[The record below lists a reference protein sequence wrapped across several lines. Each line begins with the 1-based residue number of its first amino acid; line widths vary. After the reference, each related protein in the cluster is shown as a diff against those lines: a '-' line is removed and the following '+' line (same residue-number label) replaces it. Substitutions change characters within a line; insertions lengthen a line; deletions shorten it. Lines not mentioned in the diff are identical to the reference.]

1 MAQQPQSHHA
11 GIPKDDKVFPPAWK
25 LDYSQTYSNAP
36 QQQQHADLQDYY
48 DPGGFRVRQH
58 GPPSYIQQHQ
68 QHPHYQQMPT
78 QPPAPLPQANSTT
91 TAAAA
96 AVAAQ
101 YYYPQAAAAYSHAYM
116 PQQQQ
121 QQQQQP
127 SMLDTTQQ
135 QAHPHANMAGL
146 AAASSR
152 PVRKRRRPPH
162 SYASLIAQAIL
173 TSPEQRLTLREIYEW
188 IQTRYPNL
196 YEANETGWQVSQD
209 NNLHALSITF
219 TC

>member
-36 QQQQHADLQDYY
+36 QQQHADLQDYY

-68 QHPHYQQMPT
+68 QHPHYQQMPAH
-78 QPPAPLPQANSTT
+78 PPAPMPQANSTT

-121 QQQQQP
+121 QQQP

-135 QAHPHANMAGL
+135 QAPPHANMAGL

-209 NNLHALSITF
+209 SNLHALSITF